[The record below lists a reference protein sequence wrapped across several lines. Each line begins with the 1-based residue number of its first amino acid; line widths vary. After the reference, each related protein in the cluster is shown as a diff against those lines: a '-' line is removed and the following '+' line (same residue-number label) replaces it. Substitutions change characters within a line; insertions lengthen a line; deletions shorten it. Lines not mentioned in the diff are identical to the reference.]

1 MLGAIGAHMCKF
13 EQFMAN
19 VSVSLLTLTIKAVLY
34 WAGDVK
40 QTLYVSSRAP
50 GAPFY
55 IERDS
60 YIQAGRPAFQFYSLR
75 ACFVGLHTTL
85 LHRKRRVGMY
95 SLL

>member
-1 MLGAIGAHMCKF
+1 
-13 EQFMAN
+13 MAN

-60 YIQAGRPAFQFYSLR
+60 YRQAGQASFPILFSEGLLCWPSYYS
-75 ACFVGLHTTL
+75 TP
-85 LHRKRRVGMY
+85 
-95 SLL
+95 

>member
-13 EQFMAN
+13 EQFMTN

-60 YIQAGRPAFQFYSLR
+60 YIQAGRPGRLSNSIL
-75 ACFVGLHTTL
+75 
-85 LHRKRRVGMY
+85 
-95 SLL
+95 